1 MVCLTDMTA
10 TLPYHMNMKLSKNLL
25 IITKFFNSTGAVI
38 CIEDKIVAY
47 TFGEILNK
55 NTFVVHF
62 EKALSNYS
70 GIYQTINKLFAENE
84 LYGKYEFINR
94 EQDLGLPGLRKAK
107 LSYLPVDYIKKFDIT
122 T

>member
-1 MVCLTDMTA
+1 M
-10 TLPYHMNMKLSKNLL
+10 
-25 IITKFFNSTGAVI
+25 
-38 CIEDKIVAY
+38 
-47 TFGEILNK
+47 LNK

-70 GIYQTINKLFAENE
+70 GIYQTINKLFAESE
-84 LYGKYEFINR
+84 LYGKYELINR

-122 T
+122 I